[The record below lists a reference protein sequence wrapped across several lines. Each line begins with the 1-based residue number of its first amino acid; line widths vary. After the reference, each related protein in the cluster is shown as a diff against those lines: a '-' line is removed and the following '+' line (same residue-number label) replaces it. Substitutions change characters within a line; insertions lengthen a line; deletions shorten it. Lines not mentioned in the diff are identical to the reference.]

1 MRAGQLEAID
11 MSTSVKRELIWLGI
25 ALLAGLVLFPLLV
38 YATGMLTLGPYSRG
52 GAGRFLG
59 DFLRSLGQL
68 EWQAVAIAVAPP
80 ALILGWRLVRGLRSG
95 EEYVA
100 AEPSRGAN
108 ERREPTL

>member
-1 MRAGQLEAID
+1 MR
-11 MSTSVKRELIWLGI
+11 TSVKRELIWLGV

-52 GAGRFLG
+52 GAGAFLA
-59 DFLRSLGQL
+59 DFLRSLRRL
-68 EWQAVAIAVAPP
+68 EWQALAVGVAPP
-80 ALILGWRLVRGLRSG
+80 ALILGWRVVRALRTG

-100 AEPSRGAN
+100 AGSARAAS